1 MDSGLNVFKKINIEG
16 EYGLLGNGGEIFHYE
31 VDGSNYN
38 EKAVTKVID
47 YAFDHDIPYL
57 RISHPIAT
65 CLDCGYKENN
75 LMEVCGDC
83 GSENVENLAIVT
95 GYLSSDV
102 KFMNKGKQDEVRRRE
117 INPVD

>member
-1 MDSGLNVFKKINIEG
+1 
-16 EYGLLGNGGEIFHYE
+16 
-31 VDGSNYN
+31 
-38 EKAVTKVID
+38 
-47 YAFDHDIPYL
+47 
-57 RISHPIAT
+57 
-65 CLDCGYKENN
+65 
-75 LMEVCGDC
+75 MEVCGDC